1 MERTYVD
8 ENNRERERLRKL
20 ISRITDEE
28 LTLILYQEG
37 WTIAVALAHLAFWDQ
52 RRLVTLRKWEKQ
64 GVSPSLID
72 DNLGDIINDSLL
84 PFFLE
89 IPPRKAADMAIS
101 AAEKIDRELEK
112 LSPEMTDAITSLGD
126 RHALNRAMHRK
137 MHLDDIEK
145 LLKTRRM
152 KR

>member
-1 MERTYVD
+1 
-8 ENNRERERLRKL
+8 
-20 ISRITDEE
+20 
-28 LTLILYQEG
+28 
-37 WTIAVALAHLAFWDQ
+37 
-52 RRLVTLRKWEKQ
+52 
-64 GVSPSLID
+64 
-72 DNLGDIINDSLL
+72 
-84 PFFLE
+84 
-89 IPPRKAADMAIS
+89 MAI
-101 AAEKIDRELEK
+101 ATAEKIDRELEK

>member
-37 WTIAVALAHLAFWDQ
+37 WTIAVALTHLAFWDQ
-52 RRLVTLRKWEKQ
+52 RRLITLRKWEKQ

-84 PFFLE
+84 PFFL
-89 IPPRKAADMAIS
+89 
-101 AAEKIDRELEK
+101 
-112 LSPEMTDAITSLGD
+112 
-126 RHALNRAMHRK
+126 
-137 MHLDDIEK
+137 
-145 LLKTRRM
+145 
-152 KR
+152 